1 MNTEGYNKMIEL
13 KKRVLISA
21 HMGACG
27 YNLPGNTYA
36 SFAVALRQ
44 GADII
49 ELDVTKSADDVL
61 FVFHPKTEKIRLGK
75 DIDIRQMPAAEIEKL
90 HFVNVDGNPTAHT
103 VTRLEDMLQFLK
115 GRCTIN
121 IDKFE
126 HNPARIAQMVRSL
139 GMQDQV
145 IVKSR
150 PTQENFD
157 MVAEVAYDLPYMPF
171 VYEQDDTYEMLS
183 ARRDMRYCG
192 VEAVFSTD
200 DAPLGQRAYVD
211 ALHTLGKKVWINAIR
226 FNDSRPLAGSR

>member
-1 MNTEGYNKMIEL
+1 MIEL

-21 HMGACG
+21 HMGSCG

-75 DIDIRQMPAAEIEKL
+75 DIDIRQMPASEIEKL
-90 HFVNVDGNPTAHT
+90 HFVNVDGNPTEHT

-126 HNPARIAQMVRSL
+126 HNPARIAQMVRRL

-150 PTQENFD
+150 PTQANFD

-171 VYEQDDTYEMLS
+171 VYEQDDTYEMLLCPP
-183 ARRDMRYCG
+183 RY
-192 VEAVFSTD
+192 
-200 DAPLGQRAYVD
+200 
-211 ALHTLGKKVWINAIR
+211 AL
-226 FNDSRPLAGSR
+226 